1 MLSPASPGT
10 TVRARP
16 PRKRFSVSKEM
27 QESNDEIARRVL
39 EAVLERLE
47 ARGRSASVDANAS
60 PVFQE
65 SQSPGDGDPVVVV
78 VVGPASLNSA
88 RNEDTR
94 RVLNEACVAG
104 ATNGSPASY
113 GNSYHPGLERFALPK
128 TSSNA
133 VAPKTCFMEPD
144 RPCVNSGA
152 CEIRGY

>member
-1 MLSPASPGT
+1 VLVLA
-10 TVRARP
+10 P
-16 PRKRFSVSKEM
+16 PRKRFLVSKEM

-39 EAVLERLE
+39 EEVIERLE
-47 ARGRSASVDANAS
+47 ARGRSGALDANAS
-60 PVFQE
+60 PALNRGSE
-65 SQSPGDGDPVVVV
+65 SPVDGDPVIVVV
-78 VVGPASLNSA
+78 LGRASLNSV
-88 RNEDTR
+88 RNQDTR
-94 RVLNEACVAG
+94 QVLNEASLAG
-104 ATNGSPASY
+104 ATNGSPASF